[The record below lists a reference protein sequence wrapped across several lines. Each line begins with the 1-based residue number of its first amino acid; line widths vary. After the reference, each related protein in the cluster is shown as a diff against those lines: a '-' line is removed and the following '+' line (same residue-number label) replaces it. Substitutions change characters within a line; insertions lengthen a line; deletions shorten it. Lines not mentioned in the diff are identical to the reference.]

1 MVVDPTINEDVMEMY
16 ADQES
21 RGGVL
26 EPEGIVGIK
35 FRRDRILSTMER
47 LDPLYGRLKSQLS
60 NKSLSD
66 DELASLKVQ
75 LADREKVLTPV
86 YTQISLQFADLHDRS
101 GRMEAKGVIRQSL
114 QWKDARRFFY
124 WRLRRKLNEKYLVRR
139 LTDRNS
145 KLRMS
150 MSEVY
155 SHLQR
160 WYADLGKEKDLDN
173 DQEIATWLEREG
185 KKVQEKIEIIRN
197 DAITEDVLNTAASN
211 KAALMNGLKKIL
223 KKLTEEEKQNVIE
236 QLMAP

>member
-16 ADQES
+16 ADQDS

-35 FRRDRILSTMER
+35 FRRDRILNTMER
-47 LDPLYGRLKSQLS
+47 LDPVYGRLKSQLS

-75 LADREKVLTPV
+75 LADREKILTPV

-150 MSEVY
+150 MSEVNI
-155 SHLQR
+155 HLQR
-160 WYADLGKEKDLDN
+160 WYAELGKENDLDN

-185 KKVQEKIEIIRN
+185 KKVQENIDILRN

-211 KAALMNGLKKIL
+211 KVALMKGLKKIL